1 MSGCKFTRIKDHK
14 EFNRTKESLVYIDSI
29 PTSNIDLQQ
38 LEDNILME
46 EEQKKLLKQEIDH
59 YKKEI
64 SEKKKEV
71 INIKN

>member
-1 MSGCKFTRIKDHK
+1 
-14 EFNRTKESLVYIDSI
+14 
-29 PTSNIDLQQ
+29 
-38 LEDNILME
+38 ME
-46 EEQKKLLKQEIDH
+46 EEQKKLLKEEIDH